1 MQSVVG
7 LFVSPSVAKF
17 LWRKLLLYFLTL
29 SVLEPDLYLIIY
41 ANRLDPGKLLSDLE
55 AGLWSNLFAT

>member
-41 ANRLDPGKLLSDLE
+41 ANRLDPGKLPSDSE